1 MGLPIVIPCCDSSH
15 RGERNNQTPAQKP
28 PQNLPMPLLVGSSA
42 PPWAGTAASAPTPG
56 PAAST
61 RGGVARAPERVEELE
76 EETEG
81 P

>member
-1 MGLPIVIPCCDSSH
+1 MVIPCCDSSH
-15 RGERNNQTPAQKP
+15 RGNATTKHPPKNTRQKP

-42 PPWAGTAASAPTPG
+42 PPRAGTAASAPTPG